1 MKTKIN
7 VTLLTVFFSLL
18 LGFSLSAQSPEA
30 STTQNGG
37 TDDVEVY
44 YFHFNT
50 RCATCRAV
58 ESEAKMNVEELF
70 GGDVE
75 FTALNLDDKAGE
87 AKGKELGVNSQTLLI
102 VKGDKKIN
110 LTNEGFLYAQT
121 NPDKFRKIMEDKIK
135 PLL

>member
-7 VTLLTVFFSLL
+7 ATLLTVFFSLL
-18 LGFSLSAQSPEA
+18 LNLGLSAQSPKA
-30 STTQNGG
+30 SSTQNGD
-37 TDDVEVY
+37 TDEVEVY

-50 RCATCRAV
+50 RCETCRTV

-121 NPDKFRKIMEDKIK
+121 NPDKFRKIIEDKIK